1 MYLNKLKLGNLKTF
15 STSLWYP
22 ETIFGWIC
30 HRLQKSSVFLSTR
43 NSTLSNII
51 FVYRFWAH
59 YHLSTEVYAGYS
71 YGNILFTWRI
81 RKCLLCLSPACHGH
95 FNCII
100 SFCCCWS
107 DCQYCWPNFADCFRE
122 NTGPWIENILMLT
135 TKLPNMQKYA
145 IVYNGRFVPTLE
157 QPVGAWD
164 AVYAARSSRKKV
176 NKAGL

>member
-30 HRLQKSSVFLSTR
+30 HRFQKSSVFLSTR

-59 YHLSTEVYAGYS
+59 NHLSTEVYAGYS

-81 RKCLLCLSPACHGH
+81 RKCLLCLYSACYGH

-107 DCQYCWPNFADCFRE
+107 DCQYCWPNFSDCFRE

-135 TKLPNMQKYA
+135 TKLPKMTTPTETCRNMLSFTMEDLC
-145 IVYNGRFVPTLE
+145 RH
-157 QPVGAWD
+157 
-164 AVYAARSSRKKV
+164 SSSP
-176 NKAGL
+176 

>member
-1 MYLNKLKLGNLKTF
+1 M
-15 STSLWYP
+15 
-22 ETIFGWIC
+22 
-30 HRLQKSSVFLSTR
+30 V
-43 NSTLSNII
+43 I

-81 RKCLLCLSPACHGH
+81 RKCLLCISSACHGH

-135 TKLPNMQKYA
+135 TQLPKWQPQRKHAEICYYLQWKICADTRAARRCMRCCVCSKIIQKKSQQ
-145 IVYNGRFVPTLE
+145 GRFIESRNNYLFYVSMI
-157 QPVGAWD
+157 D
-164 AVYAARSSRKKV
+164 FHRSKW
-176 NKAGL
+176 